1 MARKGAGTDSLPLAS
16 ILLMNVPKNA
26 FIAEP
31 PSSPIVRLD
40 DPLAPTQS
48 PHPNPYRAKKS
59 GALNLDLNGI
69 SWELMGV
76 NGMKCLSPCSSS
88 FFVLP
93 HRARDTNGDTNGV
106 QMGSE

>member
-16 ILLMNVPKNA
+16 ILLTNVPKNA

-31 PSSPIVRLD
+31 PSRPIVRQD

-48 PHPNPYRAKKS
+48 PHPNPYRAKKT

-76 NGMKCLSPCSSS
+76 NGTKCLTRWCSS
-88 FFVLP
+88 FFVLLALSP
-93 HRARDTNGDTNGV
+93 DVNGV
-106 QMGSE
+106 RVNQA